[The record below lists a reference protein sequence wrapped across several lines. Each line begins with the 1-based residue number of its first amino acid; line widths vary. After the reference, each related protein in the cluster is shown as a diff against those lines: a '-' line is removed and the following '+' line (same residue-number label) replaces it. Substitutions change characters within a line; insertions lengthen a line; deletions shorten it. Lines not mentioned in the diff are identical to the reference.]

1 MENCKIEILPR
12 AWEDL
17 TSIEDFYY
25 LEYGIESAQKV
36 SDSILESIETLEEFP
51 NIDVFTPDERLNQ
64 LGYRMFVIN
73 QKYVAIIKH
82 VDKKY
87 IFIELLTQKGITIS
101 YFCNVLSIYI
111 YLMKYQRVMV
121 IYMTLL
127 LNKYSKNYA
136 KARSFRFG

>member
-1 MENCKIEILPR
+1 MENSKIEILPR

-36 SDSILESIETLEEFP
+36 SDSILESIETLEKFP

-82 VDKKY
+82 VDKK
-87 IFIELLTQKGITIS
+87 
-101 YFCNVLSIYI
+101 IYI
-111 YLMKYQRVMV
+111 YRIINTKRDYGKLFLHRIIDKY
-121 IYMTLL
+121 I
-127 LNKYSKNYA
+127 
-136 KARSFRFG
+136 

>member
-17 TSIEDFYY
+17 TSIEDFYC

-82 VDKKY
+82 VDKK
-87 IFIELLTQKGITIS
+87 
-101 YFCNVLSIYI
+101 IYI
-111 YLMKYQRVMV
+111 YRIINTKRDYDKLF
-121 IYMTLL
+121 L
-127 LNKYSKNYA
+127 
-136 KARSFRFG
+136 

>member
-111 YLMKYQRVMV
+111 FVSTEIDNVPK
-121 IYMTLL
+121 II
-127 LNKYSKNYA
+127 KH
-136 KARSFRFG
+136 

>member
-1 MENCKIEILPR
+1 MENSKIEILPR

-82 VDKKY
+82 VDKK
-87 IFIELLTQKGITIS
+87 
-101 YFCNVLSIYI
+101 IYI
-111 YLMKYQRVMV
+111 YRIINTKRDYGKFFLHSIIDKY
-121 IYMTLL
+121 I
-127 LNKYSKNYA
+127 
-136 KARSFRFG
+136 

>member
-12 AWEDL
+12 AWADL

-25 LEYGIESAQKV
+25 LEHGIESAQKV
-36 SDSILESIETLEEFP
+36 SGSILESIETLEEFP

-82 VDKKY
+82 VDKK
-87 IFIELLTQKGITIS
+87 
-101 YFCNVLSIYI
+101 IYI
-111 YLMKYQRVMV
+111 YRIINTKRDYDKLF
-121 IYMTLL
+121 L
-127 LNKYSKNYA
+127 
-136 KARSFRFG
+136 